1 MSSVHHE
8 SLYLLLLDQFM
19 GVILKCSEVEP
30 NISIFFFFFFLWR
43 EREPNRRVIFFY
55 FRVSSVFLSLNL
67 FLDRFELH
75 NSLRDTE
82 SQYLK

>member
-30 NISIFFFFFFLWR
+30 NRRVFFFFF
-43 EREPNRRVIFFY
+43 ERENQI
-55 FRVSSVFLSLNL
+55 
-67 FLDRFELH
+67 EG
-75 NSLRDTE
+75 
-82 SQYLK
+82 

>member
-30 NISIFFFFFFLWR
+30 NRRIFFLWR
-43 EREPNRRVIFFY
+43 EREPNRRVICFN
-55 FRVSSVFLSLNL
+55 FRVSSVFLSLNF

-75 NSLRDTE
+75 NSLCDTE

>member
-30 NISIFFFFFFLWR
+30 NRRIFFFFFCG
-43 EREPNRRVIFFY
+43 ERENQI
-55 FRVSSVFLSLNL
+55 
-67 FLDRFELH
+67 EG
-75 NSLRDTE
+75 
-82 SQYLK
+82 